1 MALLSCGKSNRINNS
16 RERHRILVR
25 ASGPD
30 VPAAEHFHGR
40 HFLRTVSTTSIRR
53 TMGYSGTNQDE
64 QFTGS
69 SDCRYYIT
77 SLTAFCARRLT
88 VLFKKKAQI
97 AEVKGLG
104 D

>member
-1 MALLSCGKSNRINNS
+1 
-16 RERHRILVR
+16 VR

-30 VPAAEHFHGR
+30 VPAAEQFRGHHFPG
-40 HFLRTVSTTSIRR
+40 TVSTTSVRR
-53 TMGYSGTNQDE
+53 TMGYFGTNEDE

-77 SLTAFCARRLT
+77 SPTAFCARRLT
-88 VLFKKKAQI
+88 VLLKKNAQI

>member
-1 MALLSCGKSNRINNS
+1 VREIQQDKQLEGTAPHSCEG
-16 RERHRILVR
+16 
-25 ASGPD
+25 SGPD
-30 VPAAEHFHGR
+30 VPAAEHFHGH
-40 HFLRTVSTTSIRR
+40 HFLGTVSTTSIRR

-77 SLTAFCARRLT
+77 SLTAFCARRLP